1 MSHNRNKI
9 DECSNDGC
17 PDLTPKQLLEEKI
30 TPDDCRAVERVM
42 GRFNTTTAFLNAVK
56 QVLVD
61 LESQPEA
68 DVLARFLTVIA
79 KVECS
84 SMNAPFADS
93 HTNLAPRQYSCVEDG
108 ELINAGGVS
117 ETERLLRIM
126 HSDPK
131 LN

>member
-9 DECSNDGC
+9 DECTDDGC
-17 PDLTPKQLLEEKI
+17 PEQTPKQLLEEKI

-68 DVLARFLTVIA
+68 DVLARFLPVIA
-79 KVECS
+79 RVECT
-84 SMNAPFADS
+84 SMNAPFPDAHDD
-93 HTNLAPRQYSCVEDG
+93 NAPRQYSCVENG
-108 ELINAGGVS
+108 ELINAGEVS
-117 ETERLLRIM
+117 ETERILRVM
-126 HSDPK
+126 HSDPT

>member
-68 DVLARFLTVIA
+68 DALAKFVPVMA
-79 KVECS
+79 KVECD

-93 HTNLAPRQYSCVEDG
+93 HDDNQPRQYSSVENG
-108 ELINAGGVS
+108 ELINAGEVS
-117 ETERLLRIM
+117 ETERILRIM
-126 HSDPK
+126 HSDPN

>member
-1 MSHNRNKI
+1 MNHNRNKI
-9 DECSNDGC
+9 DECTNDGC
-17 PDLTPKQLLEEKI
+17 PEMTPKQLLEEKI

-68 DVLARFLTVIA
+68 DALARFVPVMA
-79 KVECS
+79 KVECE
-84 SMNAPFADS
+84 SMNAPFPDS
-93 HTNLAPRQYSCVEDG
+93 HDDNPPRQSG
-108 ELINAGGVS
+108 EVS
-117 ETERLLRIM
+117 ETERILRIM
-126 HSDPK
+126 HSDPT

>member
-1 MSHNRNKI
+1 MNHNRNKI

-68 DVLARFLTVIA
+68 DALARFVPVMA
-79 KVECS
+79 KVECD

-93 HTNLAPRQYSCVEDG
+93 HDDNPPRQYSSVENG
-108 ELINAGGVS
+108 ELINAGEVS
-117 ETERLLRIM
+117 ETERILRVM
-126 HSDPK
+126 HSK